1 MNCQQRRACTRQ
13 RSAEI
18 EAFTSD
24 KSSAETGRK
33 KDPDFCLVNS
43 IDCKWKING
52 GSVRI
57 FKGARKK
64 RSQLSPPNVNYIVS
78 LSLAQM
84 KF

>member
-33 KDPDFCLVNS
+33 KRPRLLF
-43 IDCKWKING
+43 G
-52 GSVRI
+52 
-57 FKGARKK
+57 
-64 RSQLSPPNVNYIVS
+64 QLN
-78 LSLAQM
+78 
-84 KF
+84 